1 MKTLRKSVDEK
12 LLIEFFYD
20 ADVSSSSW
28 ATTGG
33 TLSGAGTDGDEAYTF
48 ISAGTLGQQ
57 YTVTND
63 VTLSDGQIIERSI
76 NVLVVTK

>member
-1 MKTLRKSVDEK
+1 MKTIRKSVDEK

-28 ATTGG
+28 STTGG
-33 TLSGAGTDGDEAYTF
+33 TLSGAGTDGDEAYVY

-63 VTLSDGQIIERSI
+63 VTLADGQIIERSI
-76 NVLVVTK
+76 NVLLVSK

>member
-1 MKTLRKSVDEK
+1 MKTIRKSVDEK
-12 LLIEFFYD
+12 LYISFEYD

-33 TLSGAGTDGDEAYTF
+33 TLSGAGTNGDSAYVY

-63 VTLSDGQIIERSI
+63 ATLSDGQIIERSI
-76 NVLVVTK
+76 NVLLVTK

>member
-1 MKTLRKSVDEK
+1 MKTIRKSVDEK
-12 LLIEFFYD
+12 LLISFLYD
-20 ADVSSSSW
+20 GDISSSSW

-33 TLSGAGTDGDEAYTF
+33 TLSGAGTDGDEAFVF

-63 VTLSDGQIIERSI
+63 VTYTDGQIVERSI
-76 NVLVVTK
+76 NVLLVTK

>member
-1 MKTLRKSVDEK
+1 MKTIRKSVDEK
-12 LLIEFFYD
+12 LLIEFLYD

-33 TLSGAGTDGDEAYTF
+33 TLSGAGTDSDEAYVF

-76 NVLVVTK
+76 NVLVVAK